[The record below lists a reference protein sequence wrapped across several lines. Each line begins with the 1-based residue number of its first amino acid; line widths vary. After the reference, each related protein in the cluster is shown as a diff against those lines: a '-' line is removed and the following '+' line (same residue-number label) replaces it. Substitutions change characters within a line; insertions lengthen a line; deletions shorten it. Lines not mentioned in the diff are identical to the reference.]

1 MKSMALSEPKPLKAF
16 RDKYLAALMMVA
28 AFLFGSA
35 LSAQTDS
42 LKYSPINGYGFKYKR
57 HVQDSLSIIPLSTS
71 PHTPY
76 RPGGI
81 RYKASDSTLQVW
93 TGNAWRSIVSGAGID
108 TAYALNDSTI
118 FIQTPTKDFYV
129 LIPGKNLANAELVAA
144 DDYTHNW
151 AQRQLFIDSIRALRF
166 SSYGPDG
173 SYPTNMHSFNFKT
186 SDETDGTPIDLN
198 WSLKQVDGVTDS
210 IGSSFRFYRNQTY
223 LDHYAPGGFSY
234 QSISGGSF
242 PSILMQSVA
251 GLKSST
257 LAMSTTIVLNPA
269 DSIRAKLV
277 PAAAADSIVGIRAL
291 GSGLNTLVKIP
302 FTGGSGGSTTLAN
315 VGAGYRLVTTPN
327 GSIKTLNPGYGVLMD
342 STTASN
348 TITVRIDTSSTNHIV
363 TQSDL
368 NDGLATKQPTGNY
381 ITALTGPVTAS
392 GPGSAATSITNNA
405 ITDAMIRQSAGLS
418 VIGRASN
425 STGNVADI
433 TAGTD
438 NQVLRRSGT
447 TLGFG
452 AVNLASSNAVT
463 GNLPVTNLNGGT
475 SASSTT
481 YWRGDGTW
489 ATPAGGSGVDNFSN
503 VFKDSSFVPVILIF
517 GESNAEGD
525 GLNSFAAAGEVD
537 VDPKVQMLQPNGQF
551 ESLDIGTNNLG
562 ITSAVHGFELELQ
575 NQIAGYFNN
584 RTVYTIKAAKAGTK
598 ISQWAVGTSNFDTII
613 TRITNGLARLNEM
626 GKIPVVCGFYSQGIN
641 DGYAPTPTDPTV
653 WKNATLDY
661 FEIIRQKVG
670 NKFPILMTQLIGDR
684 TTNPGIT
691 AIDGKIIEI
700 AADKNN
706 NIYRIPT
713 PQTVIGSSATDSIK
727 TGDIHWEY
735 LGLKAITQRMVK
747 VMLDSAGYV
756 QYFQDI
762 KNINKN
768 TWRVGGNIGLSSP
781 VFGTKDNVGILIKTN
796 NTEAARFDATGNLG
810 IGITNPV
817 LKLDVGGDVRL
828 NGLYVG
834 RGGGGAIS
842 NFIFNSTL
850 LPSNTGTNGLHL
862 GYDAGGSNTTGNFN
876 TNAGCQA
883 GYSNTAGNA
892 NTRYGFQ
899 NAYSATGSRGL
910 TLGSQTGGSWLTSQD
925 DIAAFHNSSTGAWLW
940 GNMATG
946 QVQINAA
953 STPSLTA
960 SAALEV
966 ISTTRGFLM
975 PRMTA
980 SQRTAISS
988 PATGLMVYDLDS
1000 NKATY
1005 YNGSSWVFIS
1015 SGGGGGGGG
1024 SVSAGAGSVIFG
1036 TGSGYTEDNT
1046 NFFWDNSNKRLGIK
1060 TSSPTKT
1067 LSVAGDVGISA
1078 GRLDFLSDPAA
1089 YTGSVPHISS
1099 YSNQLISNADG
1110 YIFNSMNNGTGYMAI
1125 DNVGNITVN
1134 LLASGGTAP
1143 STTGTPKMLISDA
1156 AGKFSFAN
1164 VTYDAGRFGVGTT
1177 PSTGSRFTVGAGITP
1192 MASNAAQQ
1200 SYWEPGTYNDNTT
1213 AASGTVSTLSA
1224 NYIGQPTYSATN
1236 TGVTIGNASTV
1247 RIDRPLSGTNATV
1260 LRPYA
1265 LSTLGTINMGAG
1277 VRERVDS
1284 VNTNTTLTGEEN
1296 LLLIDASSGNVTI
1309 TLPAASIG
1317 YDAAWKTGMKFSF
1330 VRLDGSGNTVTIQ
1343 RAGSDTISGATS
1355 FTLTTQWQE
1364 RGVTCGGNNLWVI
1377 R

>member
-1 MKSMALSEPKPLKAF
+1 MKSMALSEPKPFKAF

-35 LSAQTDS
+35 VSAQTDS

-315 VGAGYRLVTTPN
+315 VGTGYRLVTTPN

-381 ITALTGPVTAS
+381 ITALTGDVTAS
-392 GPGSAATSITNNA
+392 GPGSAAATLANTAVTPGSYTNANITV
-405 ITDAMIRQSAGLS
+405 DSK
-418 VIGRASN
+418 GRLTAASN
-425 STGNVADI
+425 G
-433 TAGTD
+433 
-438 NQVLRRSGT
+438 SG
-447 TLGFG
+447 GG
-452 AVNLASSNAVT
+452 ATPVSVYMDSSYVNLWIIS
-463 GNLPVTNLNGGT
+463 
-475 SASSTT
+475 
-481 YWRGDGTW
+481 
-489 ATPAGGSGVDNFSN
+489 
-503 VFKDSSFVPVILIF
+503 
-517 GESNAEGD
+517 GESNPQGD
-525 GLNSFAAAGEVD
+525 GVNAQAIAGDSVGTARSRTQIMQPTGAFASLN
-537 VDPKVQMLQPNGQF
+537 
-551 ESLDIGTNNLG
+551 IGSNNLA
-562 ITSAVHGFELELQ
+562 ITSGAHGWELELA
-575 NQIAGYFNN
+575 NQAYSRYNGRTQYIVKVGVAGS
-584 RTVYTIKAAKAGTK
+584 K
-598 ISQWAVGTSNFDTII
+598 ISQWAVGTSNYDSLV
-613 TRITNGLARLNEM
+613 TRLTRGIEYIRSI
-626 GKIPVVCGFYSQGIN
+626 GKKPVIGWLYSQGIN
-641 DGYAPTPTDPTV
+641 DAYSSPGP
-653 WKNATLDY
+653 ATAVATWVNDTKTL
-661 FEIIRQKVG
+661 FSNIRDRFG
-670 NKFPILMTQLIGDR
+670 WFPIVIPQLIGDR
-684 TTNPGIT
+684 TTDPALNQYDS
-691 AIDGKIIEI
+691 AIVSMAGDP
-700 AADKNN
+700 NN
-706 NIYRIPT
+706 FIYRVPS
-713 PQTVIGSSATDSIK
+713 PQGPVGSAATDSINA
-727 TGDIHWEY
+727 GGIHWSY
-735 LGLKAITQRMVK
+735 LGLKAIAQRMMK
-747 VMLDSAGYV
+747 VLADTAGKYYV
-756 QYFQDI
+756 YQNGVYTYA
-762 KNINKN
+762 N
-768 TWRVGGNIGLSSP
+768 TWKVGGNIGLSNP
-781 VFGTKDNVGILIKTN
+781 VFGTTDNVGVIIQTN

-940 GNMATG
+940 GNMSTG

-953 STPSLTA
+953 STPSL
-960 SAALEV
+960 SSSIALDV
-966 ISTTRGFLM
+966 LSTTRGFAP

-980 SQRTAISS
+980 SQRNAISS
-988 PATGLMVYDLDS
+988 PAVGIMVYDTDS
-1000 NKATY
+1000 SRY
-1005 YNGSSWVFIS
+1005 YLYNGAWRKLAFTTDIT
-1015 SGGGGGGGG
+1015 GGGGGG
-1024 SVSAGAGSVIFG
+1024 SIALAAGSVGFG
-1036 TGSGYTEDNT
+1036 DGSTIIEDNT

-1067 LSVAGDVGISA
+1067 LSVAGDVGISS
-1078 GRLDFLSDPAA
+1078 GRLEFLSDPAA
-1089 YTGSVPHISS
+1089 YTGSVPHIAS

-1143 STTGTPKMLISDA
+1143 STTGTPKMVISDA
-1156 AGKFSFAN
+1156 AGKLSFAN

-1364 RGVTCGGNNLWVI
+1364 RGVLCGGNNLWVI